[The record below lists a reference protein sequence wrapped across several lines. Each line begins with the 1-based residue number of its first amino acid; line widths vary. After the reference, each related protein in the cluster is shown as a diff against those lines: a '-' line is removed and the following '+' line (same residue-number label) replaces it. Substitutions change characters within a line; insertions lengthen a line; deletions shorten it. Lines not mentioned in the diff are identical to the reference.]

1 MNAPVPPPPRTTYS
15 QMLKAKVVETKIKER
30 REIAEK
36 KDKEEKERL
45 RKQREMNA
53 AVTKVLR
60 MAKLEA
66 KGDYVYKSERLPPPC
81 DTEEQCKAT
90 LQATNKSRLVEHVKK
105 NR

>member
-60 MAKLEA
+60 MAKIGSQRGL
-66 KGDYVYKSERLPPPC
+66 RL
-81 DTEEQCKAT
+81 QI
-90 LQATNKSRLVEHVKK
+90 
-105 NR
+105 